1 MTKRLWLLVLSM
13 VLSLVLLGTTIYAYY
28 FDQKETGSVELTLG
42 EVSFTWNGSLVTGFV
57 MPSQELID
65 TAFSL
70 SNASTVPTE
79 LRFSVVVST
88 TELGTVNI
96 EDIFSTYTFATG
108 WVLETDG
115 YYYYRGLDTD
125 STSEA
130 GKFKIPTSVLTIPVL
145 TSLKLDGSVIRNE
158 HVGAT
163 VSISLTFQAKQGPF
177 INWETLGSTNYDF
190 STGQ

>member
-13 VLSLVLLGTTIYAYY
+13 VLTLVLLGTTIYAYY

-57 MPSQELID
+57 MPSQELIG

-88 TELGTVNI
+88 TALGTVDI
-96 EDIFSTYTFATG
+96 EDIFSTYTFGTG

-125 STSEA
+125 STSES

-145 TSLKLDGSVIRNE
+145 ISLKLDGFVIRNE
-158 HVGAT
+158 HVGAN

>member
-13 VLSLVLLGTTIYAYY
+13 VLTLVLLGTTIYAYY

-57 MPSQELID
+57 MPSQELIG

-88 TELGTVNI
+88 TVLGTVDI
-96 EDIFSTYTFATG
+96 EDIFSTYTFGTG

-125 STSEA
+125 STSES

>member
-42 EVSFTWNGSLVTGFV
+42 EVSFTWNGSLATGFV

-130 GKFKIPTSVLTIPVL
+130 GKFKIPTSVLTIHVL

-163 VSISLTFQAKQGPF
+163 VSLSLTFQAKQGPF